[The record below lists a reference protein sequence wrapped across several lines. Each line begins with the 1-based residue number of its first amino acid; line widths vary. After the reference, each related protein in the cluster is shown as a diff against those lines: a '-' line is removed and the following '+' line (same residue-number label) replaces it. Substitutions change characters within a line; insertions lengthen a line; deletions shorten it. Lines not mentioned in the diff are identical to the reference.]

1 MTLVEYIQQQVRLTH
16 WGGAETFADL
26 TAAQFNWTPPGRA
39 NSIAVTLLHAYGI
52 EDAFIQGKLLQQPQL
67 WASGGWAAKVGMA
80 EIPDLGNAWAGTRTV
95 TLAKAAVLAYGQA
108 VQAATERYLTTLSAA
123 DLEQPMHM
131 GPRMGTVAELLSI
144 LVIHNISHSGEIAA
158 LKGIQGLQGQV
169 A

>member
-16 WGGAETFADL
+16 WGGAEAFTDL

-80 EIPDLGNAWAGTRTV
+80 EIPDLGNAWAGTREV
-95 TLAKAAVLAYGQA
+95 TLAKEPVLAYGQA
-108 VQAATERYLTTLSAA
+108 VQAATAHYLTTLTP
-123 DLEQPMHM
+123 DMLDQPMQM
-131 GPRMGTVAELLSI
+131 GPRLGTVAELLSI
-144 LVIHNISHSGEIAA
+144 LVIHNISHGGEIAA
-158 LKGIQGLQGQV
+158 LKGFQGLQGQAV
-169 A
+169 